1 MEDEKSDV
9 QGEQNLDNDW
19 SGKYDITLTTL
30 QQEYLLYINTLKD
43 IDEKANK
50 YLIVISIFI
59 AGFFTILS
67 SSLIN
72 GLRFHTNPLDLT
84 SLLSIIFII
93 FFTLTIFFAWEAI
106 ANLLSSLVFIE
117 SRRLPDLESKLHET
131 SEENLLYY
139 KKYLINSFQE
149 AINFIENSIK
159 EKQQKLNLIPK
170 KVRLFILFSGLCSVI
185 LFMIKLIERNCH
197 V

>member
-93 FFTLTIFFAWEAI
+93 FLTLTIFFAWEAI
-106 ANLLSSLVFIE
+106 TNLLSSLIFIE

-139 KKYLINSFQE
+139 KKYFFKN
-149 AINFIENSIK
+149 
-159 EKQQKLNLIPK
+159 
-170 KVRLFILFSGLCSVI
+170 KVTKSY
-185 LFMIKLIERNCH
+185 
-197 V
+197 

>member
-93 FFTLTIFFAWEAI
+93 FLTLTIFFAWEAI
-106 ANLLSSLVFIE
+106 TNLLSSLIFIE

-159 EKQQKLNLIPK
+159 EKQQKLNPIPK

-185 LFMIKLIERNCH
+185 LFIIKLIERNCY